1 MYLLKSIC
9 DKCYIG
15 YNYFISMKK
24 ILFRKLLIDCLV
36 FFLICLISLSVI
48 IWVFQAVNYLD
59 LMIEDGK
66 DHLTYLTFTILNFP
80 KIFTKIL
87 PFSIFFGFLFI
98 ISKYELNNELMIF
111 WNFGVNKINLINFF
125 LMFSFLVLTVQI
137 ILTAIIVPETQK
149 KARIL
154 IKNSNVNILNSF
166 IKEKKFIDTIKGL
179 TFYVEGKDK
188 DGILKN
194 IYLKKQSDSENFQ
207 ITYSKTGKFENI
219 NNSNNLLLYNGETI
233 NFFGDNITNFSFSK
247 SSFNLDNLETNSITH
262 SKTQELST
270 VDLINCAN
278 YFFNFDE
285 NLIKDQLAEIDNC
298 TKANLIN
305 IYKELYKRFIIPIY
319 TPVLLMIS
327 LMLIIYSKENIN
339 YIKYRNFLFILGLGI
354 IIFSETTLRFVGKNL
369 IINLNLVIMP
379 LLILILLYF
388 NYLYL
393 FTFRKMKL

>member
-1 MYLLKSIC
+1 MYER
-9 DKCYIG
+9 CYIG
-15 YNYFISMKK
+15 YNYLISMKK
-24 ILFRKLLIDCLV
+24 ILFRKLLIDCFV
-36 FFLICLISLSVI
+36 FFLICLVSLSVI

-125 LMFSFLVLTVQI
+125 LIFSIFILMVHIV
-137 ILTAIIVPETQK
+137 LTAIIVPLTQK
-149 KARIL
+149 QARTL

-166 IKEKKFIDTIKGL
+166 IKEKKFIDTVKGL
-179 TFYVEGKDK
+179 TIYVEGKDS

-194 IYLKKQSDSENFQ
+194 IYLKKQSDSQNFQ

-247 SSFNLDNLETNSITH
+247 SNFNLENLETNSITH

-270 VDLINCAN
+270 VDLINCAK
-278 YFFNFDE
+278 YFFNIDE
-285 NLIKDQLAEIDNC
+285 KLINDQLIKIDNC

-319 TPVLLMIS
+319 TPVLIMTS

-339 YIKYRNFLFILGLGI
+339 YIKYRNILFVLGLGV
-354 IIFSETTLRFVGKNL
+354 IIFSETTLRFVGENL
-369 IINLNLVIMP
+369 IINLNLILIP
-379 LLILILLYF
+379 FLILMLFYF
-388 NYLYL
+388 IYFYQ

>member
-1 MYLLKSIC
+1 MLKPIC

-15 YNYFISMKK
+15 YKYLISMKK

-36 FFLICLISLSVI
+36 FFLTCLISLSVI

-87 PFSIFFGFLFI
+87 PFSIFFSFLFI

-111 WNFGVNKINLINFF
+111 WNFGINKIKLINFF
-125 LMFSFLVLTVQI
+125 LIFSFLVLVVHI
-137 ILTAIIVPETQK
+137 ILAAIIVPETQK
-149 KARIL
+149 KTRVL
-154 IKNSNVNILNSF
+154 MKNSNVNILNSF
-166 IKEKKFIDTIKGL
+166 IKEKKFIDTVKGL
-179 TFYVEGKDK
+179 TIYAESKNN
-188 DGILKN
+188 DGVLKN

-219 NNSNNLLLYNGETI
+219 NNSSNLILYDGETI
-233 NFFGDNITNFSFSK
+233 NFFGDNITSFSFSK
-247 SSFNLDNLETNSITH
+247 SNFNLDNLETNVITH

-270 VDLINCAN
+270 VDLINCAK
-278 YFFNFDE
+278 YFINV
-285 NLIKDQLAEIDNC
+285 NGILIEDQLTEIDNC

-305 IYKELYKRFIIPIY
+305 IYQELYKRFIIPIY

-339 YIKYRNFLFILGLGI
+339 YIKYRNFLFVLGFGV
-354 IIFSETTLRFVGKNL
+354 IIFSEAALRLVGENL
-369 IINLNLVIMP
+369 IINLNLIIIP

-388 NYLYL
+388 IYLYQ
-393 FTFRKMKL
+393 FTFQKIKI

>member
-1 MYLLKSIC
+1 MYER
-9 DKCYIG
+9 CYIG
-15 YNYFISMKK
+15 YNYLISMKK
-24 ILFRKLLIDCLV
+24 ILFRKLLIDCFV
-36 FFLICLISLSVI
+36 FFLICLVSLSVI

-125 LMFSFLVLTVQI
+125 LIFSIFILMAHIV
-137 ILTAIIVPETQK
+137 LTAIIVPVTQK
-149 KARIL
+149 QARTL

-166 IKEKKFIDTIKGL
+166 IKEKKFIDTVKGL
-179 TFYVEGKDK
+179 TIYVEGKDS

-194 IYLKKQSDSENFQ
+194 IYLKKQSDSQNFQ

-247 SSFNLDNLETNSITH
+247 SNFNLENLETNSITH

-270 VDLINCAN
+270 VDLINCTK
-278 YFFNFDE
+278 YFFNIDE
-285 NLIKDQLAEIDNC
+285 KLINDQLIKIDNC

-319 TPVLLMIS
+319 TPVLIMTS

-339 YIKYRNFLFILGLGI
+339 YIKYRNILFVLGLGV
-354 IIFSETTLRFVGKNL
+354 IIFSETTLRFVGENL
-369 IINLNLVIMP
+369 IINLNLILIP
-379 LLILILLYF
+379 FLILMLFYF
-388 NYLYL
+388 IYFYQ

>member
-1 MYLLKSIC
+1 MYDS
-9 DKCYIG
+9 CYIG

-24 ILFRKLLIDCLV
+24 ILFRKILIDCLV
-36 FFLICLISLSVI
+36 FFLICLVSLSVI

-125 LMFSFLVLTVQI
+125 LIFSIFILMAHIV
-137 ILTAIIVPETQK
+137 LTAIIVPVTQK
-149 KARIL
+149 QARTL

-166 IKEKKFIDTIKGL
+166 IKEKKFIDTVKGL
-179 TFYVEGKDK
+179 TIYVEGKDS

-194 IYLKKQSDSENFQ
+194 IYLKKQSDSQNFQ

-247 SSFNLDNLETNSITH
+247 SNFNLENLETNSITH

-270 VDLINCAN
+270 VDLINCAK
-278 YFFNFDE
+278 YFFNIDE
-285 NLIKDQLAEIDNC
+285 KLINDQLIKIDNC

-319 TPVLLMIS
+319 TPVLIMTS

-339 YIKYRNFLFILGLGI
+339 YIKYRNILFVLGLGI
-354 IIFSETTLRFVGKNL
+354 IIFSETTLRFVGENL
-369 IINLNLVIMP
+369 IINLNLILIP
-379 LLILILLYF
+379 FLILMLFYF
-388 NYLYL
+388 IYFYQ

>member
-1 MYLLKSIC
+1 MYDS
-9 DKCYIG
+9 CYIG

-36 FFLICLISLSVI
+36 FFLICLLSLSVI

-125 LMFSFLVLTVQI
+125 LIFSIFILMAHIV
-137 ILTAIIVPETQK
+137 LTAIIVPVTQK
-149 KARIL
+149 QARTL

-166 IKEKKFIDTIKGL
+166 IKEKKFIDTVKGL
-179 TFYVEGKDK
+179 TIYVEGKDS

-194 IYLKKQSDSENFQ
+194 IYLKKQSDSQNFQ

-247 SSFNLDNLETNSITH
+247 SNFNLENLETNSITH

-270 VDLINCAN
+270 VDLINCAK
-278 YFFNFDE
+278 YFFNIDE
-285 NLIKDQLAEIDNC
+285 KLINDQLIKIDNC

-319 TPVLLMIS
+319 TPVLIMTS

-339 YIKYRNFLFILGLGI
+339 YIKYRNILFVLGLGI
-354 IIFSETTLRFVGKNL
+354 IIFSETTLRFVGENL
-369 IINLNLVIMP
+369 IINLNLILIP
-379 LLILILLYF
+379 FLILMLFYF
-388 NYLYL
+388 IYFYQ

>member
-1 MYLLKSIC
+1 MYER
-9 DKCYIG
+9 CYIG
-15 YNYFISMKK
+15 YNYLISMKK
-24 ILFRKLLIDCLV
+24 ILFRKLLIDCFV
-36 FFLICLISLSVI
+36 FFLICLVSLSVI

-125 LMFSFLVLTVQI
+125 LIFSIFILMAHIV
-137 ILTAIIVPETQK
+137 LTAIIVPVTQK
-149 KARIL
+149 QARTL

-166 IKEKKFIDTIKGL
+166 IKEKKFIDTVKGL
-179 TFYVEGKDK
+179 TIYVESKDS

-194 IYLKKQSDSENFQ
+194 IYLKKQSDSQNFQ

-247 SSFNLDNLETNSITH
+247 SNFNLENLETNSITH

-270 VDLINCAN
+270 VDLINCAK
-278 YFFNFDE
+278 YFFNIDE
-285 NLIKDQLAEIDNC
+285 KLINDQLIKIDNC

-319 TPVLLMIS
+319 TPVLIMTS

-339 YIKYRNFLFILGLGI
+339 YIKYRNILFVLGLGI
-354 IIFSETTLRFVGKNL
+354 IIFSETTLRFVGENL
-369 IINLNLVIMP
+369 IINLNLILIP
-379 LLILILLYF
+379 FLILMLFYF
-388 NYLYL
+388 IYFYQ

>member
-1 MYLLKSIC
+1 MYER
-9 DKCYIG
+9 CYIG
-15 YNYFISMKK
+15 YNYLISMKK
-24 ILFRKLLIDCLV
+24 ILFRKLLIDCFV
-36 FFLICLISLSVI
+36 FFLICLVSLSVI

-125 LMFSFLVLTVQI
+125 LIFSILILIAHIV
-137 ILTAIIVPETQK
+137 LTAIIVPVTQK
-149 KARIL
+149 QARTL

-179 TFYVEGKDK
+179 TIYVEGKDN

-194 IYLKKQSDSENFQ
+194 IYLKKQSDSQNFQ

-247 SSFNLDNLETNSITH
+247 SNFNLENLETNSITH

-270 VDLINCAN
+270 VDLINCAK
-278 YFFNFDE
+278 YFFNIDE
-285 NLIKDQLAEIDNC
+285 KLINDQLIKIDNC

-319 TPVLLMIS
+319 TPVLIMTS

-339 YIKYRNFLFILGLGI
+339 YIKYRNILFVLGLGV
-354 IIFSETTLRFVGKNL
+354 IIFSETTLRFVGENL
-369 IINLNLVIMP
+369 IINLNLILIP
-379 LLILILLYF
+379 FLILMLFYF
-388 NYLYL
+388 IYFYQ

>member
-1 MYLLKSIC
+1 MYER
-9 DKCYIG
+9 CYIG
-15 YNYFISMKK
+15 YNYLISMKK
-24 ILFRKLLIDCLV
+24 ILFRKLLIDCFV
-36 FFLICLISLSVI
+36 FFLICLVSLSVI

-125 LMFSFLVLTVQI
+125 LIFSIFILMAHIV
-137 ILTAIIVPETQK
+137 LTAIIVPVTQK
-149 KARIL
+149 QARTL

-166 IKEKKFIDTIKGL
+166 IKEKKFIDTVKGL
-179 TFYVEGKDK
+179 TIYVESKDS

-194 IYLKKQSDSENFQ
+194 IYLKKQSDSQNFQ

-247 SSFNLDNLETNSITH
+247 SNFNLENLETNSITH

-270 VDLINCAN
+270 VDLINCAK
-278 YFFNFDE
+278 YFFNIDE
-285 NLIKDQLAEIDNC
+285 KLINDQLIKIDNC

-319 TPVLLMIS
+319 TPVLIMTS

-339 YIKYRNFLFILGLGI
+339 YIKYRNILFVLGLGI
-354 IIFSETTLRFVGKNL
+354 IIFSETTLRFVGENL
-369 IINLNLVIMP
+369 IINLNLIFMP
-379 LLILILLYF
+379 LLILMLFYF
-388 NYLYL
+388 IYFYQ

>member
-1 MYLLKSIC
+1 MYER
-9 DKCYIG
+9 CYIG
-15 YNYFISMKK
+15 YNYLISMKK
-24 ILFRKLLIDCLV
+24 ILFRKLLIDCFV
-36 FFLICLISLSVI
+36 FFFICLVSLSVI

-125 LMFSFLVLTVQI
+125 LIFSIFILMAHIV
-137 ILTAIIVPETQK
+137 LTAIIVPVTQK
-149 KARIL
+149 QARTL

-166 IKEKKFIDTIKGL
+166 IKEKKFIDTVKGL
-179 TFYVEGKDK
+179 TIYVEGKDK

-194 IYLKKQSDSENFQ
+194 IYLKKQSDSQNFQ

-247 SSFNLDNLETNSITH
+247 SNFNLENLETNSITH

-270 VDLINCAN
+270 VDLINCAK
-278 YFFNFDE
+278 YFFNIDE
-285 NLIKDQLAEIDNC
+285 KLINDQLIKIDNC

-319 TPVLLMIS
+319 TPVLIMTS

-339 YIKYRNFLFILGLGI
+339 YIKYRNILFVLGLGV
-354 IIFSETTLRFVGKNL
+354 IIFSETTLRFVGENL
-369 IINLNLVIMP
+369 IINLNLILIP
-379 LLILILLYF
+379 FLILMLFYF
-388 NYLYL
+388 IYFYQ

>member
-1 MYLLKSIC
+1 MY
-9 DKCYIG
+9 DRCYIG
-15 YNYFISMKK
+15 YNYLISMKK

-36 FFLICLISLSVI
+36 FFLICLVSLSVI

-125 LMFSFLVLTVQI
+125 LIFSIFILMAHIV
-137 ILTAIIVPETQK
+137 LTAIIVPVTQK
-149 KARIL
+149 QARTL

-166 IKEKKFIDTIKGL
+166 IKEKKFIDTVKGL
-179 TFYVEGKDK
+179 KVYVEGKDD

-194 IYLKKQSDSENFQ
+194 IYLKKQSDSQNFQ

-247 SSFNLDNLETNSITH
+247 SNFNLENLETNSITH

-270 VDLINCAN
+270 VDLINCAK
-278 YFFNFDE
+278 YFFNIDE
-285 NLIKDQLAEIDNC
+285 KLINDQLIKIDNC

-319 TPVLLMIS
+319 TPVLIMTS

-339 YIKYRNFLFILGLGI
+339 YIKYRNILFVLGLGV
-354 IIFSETTLRFVGKNL
+354 IIFSETTLRFVGENL
-369 IINLNLVIMP
+369 IINLNLILIP
-379 LLILILLYF
+379 FLILMLFYF
-388 NYLYL
+388 IYFYQ

>member
-1 MYLLKSIC
+1 MYER
-9 DKCYIG
+9 CYIG
-15 YNYFISMKK
+15 YNYLISMKK
-24 ILFRKLLIDCLV
+24 ILFRKLLIDCFV
-36 FFLICLISLSVI
+36 FFLICLVSLSVI

-125 LMFSFLVLTVQI
+125 LIFSIFILMAHIV
-137 ILTAIIVPETQK
+137 LTAIIVPVTQK
-149 KARIL
+149 QARTL
-154 IKNSNVNILNSF
+154 IKNSNVNILNTF
-166 IKEKKFIDTIKGL
+166 IKEKKFIDTVKGL
-179 TFYVEGKDK
+179 TIYVESKDS

-194 IYLKKQSDSENFQ
+194 IYLKKQSDSQNFQ

-247 SSFNLDNLETNSITH
+247 SNFNLENLETNSITH

-270 VDLINCAN
+270 VDLINCAK
-278 YFFNFDE
+278 YFFNIDE
-285 NLIKDQLAEIDNC
+285 KLINDQLIKIDNC

-319 TPVLLMIS
+319 TPVLIMTS

-339 YIKYRNFLFILGLGI
+339 YIKYRNILFVLGLGI
-354 IIFSETTLRFVGKNL
+354 IIFSETTLRFVGENL
-369 IINLNLVIMP
+369 IINLNLILIP
-379 LLILILLYF
+379 FLILMLFYF
-388 NYLYL
+388 IYFYQ

>member
-1 MYLLKSIC
+1 MYER
-9 DKCYIG
+9 CYIG
-15 YNYFISMKK
+15 YNYLISMKK
-24 ILFRKLLIDCLV
+24 ILFRKLLIDCFV
-36 FFLICLISLSVI
+36 FFLICLVSLSVI

-125 LMFSFLVLTVQI
+125 LIFSIFILMAHIV
-137 ILTAIIVPETQK
+137 LTAIIVPVTQK
-149 KARIL
+149 QARTL

-166 IKEKKFIDTIKGL
+166 IKEKKFIDTVKGL
-179 TFYVEGKDK
+179 TIYVEGKDS

-194 IYLKKQSDSENFQ
+194 IYLKKQSDSQNFQ

-247 SSFNLDNLETNSITH
+247 SNFNLDNLETNSITH

-270 VDLINCAN
+270 VDLINCAK
-278 YFFNFDE
+278 YFFNIDE
-285 NLIKDQLAEIDNC
+285 KLINDQLIKIDNC
-298 TKANLIN
+298 TKSNLIN

-319 TPVLLMIS
+319 TPVLIMTS

-339 YIKYRNFLFILGLGI
+339 YIKYRNILFVLGLGV
-354 IIFSETTLRFVGKNL
+354 IIFSETTLRFVGENL
-369 IINLNLVIMP
+369 IINLNLILIP
-379 LLILILLYF
+379 FLILMLFYF
-388 NYLYL
+388 IYFYQ

>member
-1 MYLLKSIC
+1 MYER
-9 DKCYIG
+9 CYIG
-15 YNYFISMKK
+15 YNYLISMKK
-24 ILFRKLLIDCLV
+24 ILFRKLLIDCFV
-36 FFLICLISLSVI
+36 FFLICLVSLSVI

-125 LMFSFLVLTVQI
+125 LIFSIFILMAHIV
-137 ILTAIIVPETQK
+137 LTAIIVPVTQK
-149 KARIL
+149 QARTL

-166 IKEKKFIDTIKGL
+166 IKEKKFIDTVKGL
-179 TFYVEGKDK
+179 TIYVEGKDN

-194 IYLKKQSDSENFQ
+194 IYLKKQSDSQNFQ

-247 SSFNLDNLETNSITH
+247 SNFNLENLETNSITH

-270 VDLINCAN
+270 VDLINCAK
-278 YFFNFDE
+278 YFFNIDE
-285 NLIKDQLAEIDNC
+285 KLINDQLIKIDNC

-319 TPVLLMIS
+319 TPVLIMTS

-339 YIKYRNFLFILGLGI
+339 YIKYRNILFVLGLGV
-354 IIFSETTLRFVGKNL
+354 IIFSETTLRFVGENL
-369 IINLNLVIMP
+369 IINLNLILIP
-379 LLILILLYF
+379 FLILMLFYF
-388 NYLYL
+388 IYFYQ

>member
-1 MYLLKSIC
+1 MYER
-9 DKCYIG
+9 CYIG
-15 YNYFISMKK
+15 YNYLISMKK

-36 FFLICLISLSVI
+36 FFLICLVSLSVI

-125 LMFSFLVLTVQI
+125 LIFSIFILMAHIV
-137 ILTAIIVPETQK
+137 LTAIIVPLTQK
-149 KARIL
+149 QARTL

-166 IKEKKFIDTIKGL
+166 IKEKKFIDTVKGL
-179 TFYVEGKDK
+179 TIYVESKDS

-194 IYLKKQSDSENFQ
+194 IYLKKQSDSQNFQ

-247 SSFNLDNLETNSITH
+247 SNFNLENLETNSITH

-270 VDLINCAN
+270 VDLINCAK
-278 YFFNFDE
+278 YFFNIDE
-285 NLIKDQLAEIDNC
+285 KLINDQLIKIDNC

-319 TPVLLMIS
+319 TPVLIMTS

-339 YIKYRNFLFILGLGI
+339 YIKYRNILFVLGLGI
-354 IIFSETTLRFVGKNL
+354 IIFSETTLRFVGENL
-369 IINLNLVIMP
+369 IINLNLILIP
-379 LLILILLYF
+379 FLILMLFYF
-388 NYLYL
+388 IYFYQ

>member
-1 MYLLKSIC
+1 MYER
-9 DKCYIG
+9 CYIG
-15 YNYFISMKK
+15 YNYLISMKK
-24 ILFRKLLIDCLV
+24 ILFRKLLIDCIV
-36 FFLICLISLSVI
+36 FFLICLVSLSVI

-125 LMFSFLVLTVQI
+125 LIFSIFILMAHIV
-137 ILTAIIVPETQK
+137 LTAIIVPVTQK
-149 KARIL
+149 QARTL

-166 IKEKKFIDTIKGL
+166 IKEKKFIDTVKGL
-179 TFYVEGKDK
+179 TIYVEGKDK

-194 IYLKKQSDSENFQ
+194 IYLKKQSDSQNFQ

-247 SSFNLDNLETNSITH
+247 SNFNLENLETNSITH

-270 VDLINCAN
+270 VDLINCTK
-278 YFFNFDE
+278 YFFNIDE
-285 NLIKDQLAEIDNC
+285 KLINDQLIKIDNC

-319 TPVLLMIS
+319 TPVLIMIS

-339 YIKYRNFLFILGLGI
+339 YIKYRNILFVLGLGI
-354 IIFSETTLRFVGKNL
+354 IIFSETTLRFVGENL
-369 IINLNLVIMP
+369 IINLNLIFMP
-379 LLILILLYF
+379 LLILMLFYF
-388 NYLYL
+388 IYFYQ

>member
-1 MYLLKSIC
+1 MYER
-9 DKCYIG
+9 CYIG
-15 YNYFISMKK
+15 YNYLISMKK
-24 ILFRKLLIDCLV
+24 ILFRKLLIDCII
-36 FFLICLISLSVI
+36 FFLICLVSLSVI

-125 LMFSFLVLTVQI
+125 LIFSIFIFMVHIV
-137 ILTAIIVPETQK
+137 LTAIIVPLTQK
-149 KARIL
+149 QARTL

-179 TFYVEGKDK
+179 TIYVEGKDN

-194 IYLKKQSDSENFQ
+194 IYLKKQSDSQNFQ

-247 SSFNLDNLETNSITH
+247 SNFNLENLETNSITH

-270 VDLINCAN
+270 VDLINCAK
-278 YFFNFDE
+278 YFFNIDE
-285 NLIKDQLAEIDNC
+285 KLINDQLIKIDNC

-319 TPVLLMIS
+319 TPVLIMTS

-339 YIKYRNFLFILGLGI
+339 YIKYRNILFVLGLGV
-354 IIFSETTLRFVGKNL
+354 IIFSETTLRFVGENL
-369 IINLNLVIMP
+369 IINLNLILIP
-379 LLILILLYF
+379 FLILMLFYF
-388 NYLYL
+388 IYFYQ

>member
-1 MYLLKSIC
+1 MYER
-9 DKCYIG
+9 CYIG
-15 YNYFISMKK
+15 YNYLISMKK
-24 ILFRKLLIDCLV
+24 ILFRKLLIDCFV
-36 FFLICLISLSVI
+36 FFLICLVSLSVI

-125 LMFSFLVLTVQI
+125 LIFSIFILMAHIV
-137 ILTAIIVPETQK
+137 LTAIIVPVTQK
-149 KARIL
+149 QARTL

-166 IKEKKFIDTIKGL
+166 IKEKKFIDTVKGL
-179 TFYVEGKDK
+179 TIYVEGKDS

-194 IYLKKQSDSENFQ
+194 IYLKKQSDSQNFQ

-247 SSFNLDNLETNSITH
+247 SNFNLENLETNSITH

-270 VDLINCAN
+270 VDLINCAK
-278 YFFNFDE
+278 YFFNIDE
-285 NLIKDQLAEIDNC
+285 KLINDQLIKIDNC

-319 TPVLLMIS
+319 TPVLIMTS

-339 YIKYRNFLFILGLGI
+339 YIKYRNILFVLGLGV
-354 IIFSETTLRFVGKNL
+354 IIFSETTLRFVGENL
-369 IINLNLVIMP
+369 IINLNLILIP
-379 LLILILLYF
+379 FLILMLFYF
-388 NYLYL
+388 IYFYQ

>member
-1 MYLLKSIC
+1 MYER
-9 DKCYIG
+9 CYIG
-15 YNYFISMKK
+15 YNYLISMKK
-24 ILFRKLLIDCLV
+24 ILFRKLLIDCFV
-36 FFLICLISLSVI
+36 FFLICLVSLSVI

-125 LMFSFLVLTVQI
+125 LIFSIFILMAHIV
-137 ILTAIIVPETQK
+137 LTAIIVPVTQK
-149 KARIL
+149 QARTL

-179 TFYVEGKDK
+179 TIYVEGKDN

-194 IYLKKQSDSENFQ
+194 IYLKKQSDSQNFQ

-247 SSFNLDNLETNSITH
+247 SNFNLENLETNSITH

-270 VDLINCAN
+270 VDLINCAK
-278 YFFNFDE
+278 YFFNIDE
-285 NLIKDQLAEIDNC
+285 KLINDQLIKIDNC

-319 TPVLLMIS
+319 TPVLIMTS

-339 YIKYRNFLFILGLGI
+339 YIKYRNILFVLGLGI
-354 IIFSETTLRFVGKNL
+354 IIFSETTLRFVGENL
-369 IINLNLVIMP
+369 IINLNLIFMP
-379 LLILILLYF
+379 LLILMLFYF
-388 NYLYL
+388 IYFYQ

>member
-1 MYLLKSIC
+1 MYER
-9 DKCYIG
+9 CYIG
-15 YNYFISMKK
+15 YNYLISMKK
-24 ILFRKLLIDCLV
+24 ILFRKLLIDCFV
-36 FFLICLISLSVI
+36 FFLICLVSLSVI

-125 LMFSFLVLTVQI
+125 LIFSIFILMAHIV
-137 ILTAIIVPETQK
+137 LTAIIVPVTQK
-149 KARIL
+149 QARTL

-166 IKEKKFIDTIKGL
+166 IKEKKFIDTVKGL
-179 TFYVEGKDK
+179 TIYVESKDS
-188 DGILKN
+188 DGVLKN
-194 IYLKKQSDSENFQ
+194 IYLKKQSDSQNFQ

-247 SSFNLDNLETNSITH
+247 SNFNLENLETNSITH

-270 VDLINCAN
+270 VDLINCAK
-278 YFFNFDE
+278 YFFNIDE
-285 NLIKDQLAEIDNC
+285 KLINDQLIKIDNC

-319 TPVLLMIS
+319 TPVLIMTS

-339 YIKYRNFLFILGLGI
+339 YIKYRNILFVLGLGV
-354 IIFSETTLRFVGKNL
+354 IIFSETTLRFVGENL

-379 LLILILLYF
+379 LLILILFYF
-388 NYLYL
+388 IYIYQ

>member
-1 MYLLKSIC
+1 MYER
-9 DKCYIG
+9 CYIG
-15 YNYFISMKK
+15 YNYLISMKK
-24 ILFRKLLIDCLV
+24 ILFRKLLIDCFV
-36 FFLICLISLSVI
+36 FFLICLVSLSVI

-125 LMFSFLVLTVQI
+125 LIFSIFILMAHIV
-137 ILTAIIVPETQK
+137 LTAIIVPVTQK
-149 KARIL
+149 QARTL

-166 IKEKKFIDTIKGL
+166 IKEKKFIDTVKGL
-179 TFYVEGKDK
+179 TIYVESKDS

-194 IYLKKQSDSENFQ
+194 IYLKKQSDSQNFQ

-247 SSFNLDNLETNSITH
+247 SNFNLENLETNSITH

-270 VDLINCAN
+270 VDLINCAK
-278 YFFNFDE
+278 YFFNIDE
-285 NLIKDQLAEIDNC
+285 KLINDQLIKIDNC

-319 TPVLLMIS
+319 TPVLIMTS

-339 YIKYRNFLFILGLGI
+339 YIKYRNILFVLGLGV
-354 IIFSETTLRFVGKNL
+354 IIFSETTLRFVGENL

-379 LLILILLYF
+379 LLILILFYF
-388 NYLYL
+388 IYIYQ

>member
-1 MYLLKSIC
+1 
-9 DKCYIG
+9 
-15 YNYFISMKK
+15 
-24 ILFRKLLIDCLV
+24 
-36 FFLICLISLSVI
+36 
-48 IWVFQAVNYLD
+48 
-59 LMIEDGK
+59 MIEDGK

-125 LMFSFLVLTVQI
+125 LIFSIFILMAHIV
-137 ILTAIIVPETQK
+137 LTAIIVPVTQK
-149 KARIL
+149 QARTL

-166 IKEKKFIDTIKGL
+166 IKEKKFIDTVKGL
-179 TFYVEGKDK
+179 TIYVEGKDS

-194 IYLKKQSDSENFQ
+194 IYLKKQSDSQNFQ

-247 SSFNLDNLETNSITH
+247 SNFNLENLETNSITH

-270 VDLINCAN
+270 VDLINCAK
-278 YFFNFDE
+278 YFFNIDE
-285 NLIKDQLAEIDNC
+285 KLINDQLIKIDNC

-319 TPVLLMIS
+319 TPVLIMTS

-339 YIKYRNFLFILGLGI
+339 YIKYRNILFVLGLGV
-354 IIFSETTLRFVGKNL
+354 IIFSETTLRFVGENL
-369 IINLNLVIMP
+369 IINLNLILIP
-379 LLILILLYF
+379 FLILMLFYF
-388 NYLYL
+388 IYFYQ

>member
-1 MYLLKSIC
+1 MYDS
-9 DKCYIG
+9 CYIG

-24 ILFRKLLIDCLV
+24 ILFRKILIDCLV
-36 FFLICLISLSVI
+36 FFLICLVSLSVI

-125 LMFSFLVLTVQI
+125 LIFSILILIAHIV
-137 ILTAIIVPETQK
+137 LTAIIVPVTQK
-149 KARIL
+149 QARTL

-166 IKEKKFIDTIKGL
+166 IKEKKFIDTVKGL
-179 TFYVEGKDK
+179 TIYVEGKDS

-194 IYLKKQSDSENFQ
+194 IYLKKQSDSQNFQ

-247 SSFNLDNLETNSITH
+247 SNFNLENLETNSITH

-270 VDLINCAN
+270 VDLINCAK
-278 YFFNFDE
+278 YFFNIDE
-285 NLIKDQLAEIDNC
+285 KLINDQLIKIDNC

-319 TPVLLMIS
+319 TPVLIMTS

-339 YIKYRNFLFILGLGI
+339 YIKYRNILFVLGLGI
-354 IIFSETTLRFVGKNL
+354 IIFSETTLRFVGENL
-369 IINLNLVIMP
+369 IINLNLILIP
-379 LLILILLYF
+379 FLILMLFYF
-388 NYLYL
+388 IYFYQ

>member
-1 MYLLKSIC
+1 MNLLKSMYER
-9 DKCYIG
+9 CYIG
-15 YNYFISMKK
+15 YNYLISMKK
-24 ILFRKLLIDCLV
+24 ILFRKLLIDCFV
-36 FFLICLISLSVI
+36 FFLICLVSLSVI

-125 LMFSFLVLTVQI
+125 LIFSIFILMAHIV
-137 ILTAIIVPETQK
+137 LTAIIVPVTQK
-149 KARIL
+149 QARTL

-166 IKEKKFIDTIKGL
+166 IKEKKFIDTVKGL
-179 TFYVEGKDK
+179 TIYVESKDS

-194 IYLKKQSDSENFQ
+194 IYLKKQSDSQNFQ

-247 SSFNLDNLETNSITH
+247 SNFNLENLETNSITH

-270 VDLINCAN
+270 VDLINCAK
-278 YFFNFDE
+278 YFFNIDE
-285 NLIKDQLAEIDNC
+285 KLINDQLIKIDNC

-319 TPVLLMIS
+319 TPVLIMTS

-339 YIKYRNFLFILGLGI
+339 YIKYRNILFVLGLGV
-354 IIFSETTLRFVGKNL
+354 IIFSETTLRFVGENL
-369 IINLNLVIMP
+369 IINLNLILIP
-379 LLILILLYF
+379 FLILMLFYF
-388 NYLYL
+388 IYFYQ

>member
-1 MYLLKSIC
+1 MYER
-9 DKCYIG
+9 CYIG
-15 YNYFISMKK
+15 YNYLISMKK
-24 ILFRKLLIDCLV
+24 ILFRKLLIDCFV
-36 FFLICLISLSVI
+36 FFLICLVSLSVI

-125 LMFSFLVLTVQI
+125 LIFSIFILMAHIV
-137 ILTAIIVPETQK
+137 LTAIIVPVTQK
-149 KARIL
+149 QARTL

-166 IKEKKFIDTIKGL
+166 IKEKKFIDTVKGL
-179 TFYVEGKDK
+179 TIYVEGKDK

-194 IYLKKQSDSENFQ
+194 IYLKKQSDSQNFQ

-247 SSFNLDNLETNSITH
+247 SNFNLENLETNSITH

-270 VDLINCAN
+270 VDLINCAK
-278 YFFNFDE
+278 YFFNIDE
-285 NLIKDQLAEIDNC
+285 KLINDQLIKIDNC

-319 TPVLLMIS
+319 TPVLIMTS

-339 YIKYRNFLFILGLGI
+339 YIKYRNILFVLGLGV
-354 IIFSETTLRFVGKNL
+354 IIFSETTLRFVGENL
-369 IINLNLVIMP
+369 IINLNLILIP
-379 LLILILLYF
+379 FLILMLFYF
-388 NYLYL
+388 IYFYQ

>member
-1 MYLLKSIC
+1 MYER
-9 DKCYIG
+9 CYIG
-15 YNYFISMKK
+15 YNYLISMKK
-24 ILFRKLLIDCLV
+24 ILFRKLLIDCFV
-36 FFLICLISLSVI
+36 FFLICLVSLSVI

-125 LMFSFLVLTVQI
+125 LIFSIFILMAHIV
-137 ILTAIIVPETQK
+137 LTAIIVPVTQK
-149 KARIL
+149 QARTL

-166 IKEKKFIDTIKGL
+166 IKEKKFIDTVKGL
-179 TFYVEGKDK
+179 TIYVEGKDS

-194 IYLKKQSDSENFQ
+194 IYLKKQSDSQNFQ

-247 SSFNLDNLETNSITH
+247 SNFNLENLETNSITH

-270 VDLINCAN
+270 VDLINCAK
-278 YFFNFDE
+278 YFFNIDE
-285 NLIKDQLAEIDNC
+285 KLINDQLIKIDNC

-319 TPVLLMIS
+319 TPVLIMTS

-339 YIKYRNFLFILGLGI
+339 YIKYRNILFVLGLGI
-354 IIFSETTLRFVGKNL
+354 IIFSETTLRFVGENL
-369 IINLNLVIMP
+369 IINLNLILIP
-379 LLILILLYF
+379 FLILMLFYF
-388 NYLYL
+388 IYFYQ

>member
-1 MYLLKSIC
+1 MYER
-9 DKCYIG
+9 CYIG
-15 YNYFISMKK
+15 YNYLISMKK
-24 ILFRKLLIDCLV
+24 ILFRKLLIDCFV
-36 FFLICLISLSVI
+36 FFLICLVSLSVI

-125 LMFSFLVLTVQI
+125 LIFSIFILMAHIV
-137 ILTAIIVPETQK
+137 LTAIIVPVTQK
-149 KARIL
+149 QARTL

-166 IKEKKFIDTIKGL
+166 IKEKKFIDTVKGL
-179 TFYVEGKDK
+179 TIYVEGKDN

-194 IYLKKQSDSENFQ
+194 IYLKKQSDSQNFQ

-247 SSFNLDNLETNSITH
+247 SNFNLENLETNSITH

-270 VDLINCAN
+270 VDLINCAK
-278 YFFNFDE
+278 YFFNIDE
-285 NLIKDQLAEIDNC
+285 KLINDQLIKIDNC

-319 TPVLLMIS
+319 TPVLIMTS

-339 YIKYRNFLFILGLGI
+339 YIKYRNILFVLGLGV
-354 IIFSETTLRFVGKNL
+354 IIFSETTLRFVGENL

-379 LLILILLYF
+379 LLILILFYF
-388 NYLYL
+388 IYIYQ

>member
-1 MYLLKSIC
+1 MYER
-9 DKCYIG
+9 CYIG
-15 YNYFISMKK
+15 YNYLISMKK
-24 ILFRKLLIDCLV
+24 ILFRKLLIDCFV
-36 FFLICLISLSVI
+36 FFLICLVSLSVI

-125 LMFSFLVLTVQI
+125 LIFSIFILMAHIV
-137 ILTAIIVPETQK
+137 LTAIIVPVTQK
-149 KARIL
+149 QARTL

-166 IKEKKFIDTIKGL
+166 IKEKKFIDTVKGL
-179 TFYVEGKDK
+179 TIYVESKDS

-194 IYLKKQSDSENFQ
+194 IYLKKQSDSQNFQ

-247 SSFNLDNLETNSITH
+247 SNFNLENLETNSITH

-270 VDLINCAN
+270 VDLINCTK
-278 YFFNFDE
+278 YFFNIDE
-285 NLIKDQLAEIDNC
+285 KLINDQLIKIDNC

-319 TPVLLMIS
+319 TPVLIMIS

-339 YIKYRNFLFILGLGI
+339 YIKYRNILFVLGLGI
-354 IIFSETTLRFVGKNL
+354 IIFSETTLRFVGENL
-369 IINLNLVIMP
+369 IINLNLIFMP
-379 LLILILLYF
+379 LLILMLFYF
-388 NYLYL
+388 IYFYQ

>member
-1 MYLLKSIC
+1 MY
-9 DKCYIG
+9 DRCYIG
-15 YNYFISMKK
+15 YNYLISMKK
-24 ILFRKLLIDCLV
+24 ILFRKLLIDCFV
-36 FFLICLISLSVI
+36 FFLICLVSLSVI

-125 LMFSFLVLTVQI
+125 LIFSIFILMAHIV
-137 ILTAIIVPETQK
+137 LTAIIVPLTQK
-149 KARIL
+149 QARTL

-179 TFYVEGKDK
+179 TIYVEGKDN

-194 IYLKKQSDSENFQ
+194 IYLKKQSDSQNFQ

-247 SSFNLDNLETNSITH
+247 SNFNLENLETNSITH

-270 VDLINCAN
+270 VDLINCAK
-278 YFFNFDE
+278 YFFNIDE
-285 NLIKDQLAEIDNC
+285 KLINDQLIKIDNC

-319 TPVLLMIS
+319 TPVLIMTS

-339 YIKYRNFLFILGLGI
+339 YIKYRNILFVLGLGV
-354 IIFSETTLRFVGKNL
+354 IIFSETTLRFVGENL
-369 IINLNLVIMP
+369 IINLNLILIP
-379 LLILILLYF
+379 FLILMLFYF
-388 NYLYL
+388 IYFYQ

>member
-1 MYLLKSIC
+1 MYER
-9 DKCYIG
+9 CYIG
-15 YNYFISMKK
+15 YNYLISMKK
-24 ILFRKLLIDCLV
+24 ILFRKLLIDCFV
-36 FFLICLISLSVI
+36 FFLICLVSLSVI

-125 LMFSFLVLTVQI
+125 LIFSIFILMVHIV
-137 ILTAIIVPETQK
+137 LTAIIVPLTQK
-149 KARIL
+149 QARTL

-166 IKEKKFIDTIKGL
+166 IKEKKFIDTVKGL
-179 TFYVEGKDK
+179 TIYVEGKDN

-194 IYLKKQSDSENFQ
+194 IYLKKQSDSQNFQ

-247 SSFNLDNLETNSITH
+247 SNFNLENLETNSITH

-270 VDLINCAN
+270 VDLINCAK
-278 YFFNFDE
+278 YFFNIDE
-285 NLIKDQLAEIDNC
+285 KLINDQLIKIDNC

-319 TPVLLMIS
+319 TPVLIMTS

-339 YIKYRNFLFILGLGI
+339 YIKYRNILFVLGLGV
-354 IIFSETTLRFVGKNL
+354 IIFSETTLRFVGENL
-369 IINLNLVIMP
+369 IINLNLILIP
-379 LLILILLYF
+379 FLILMLFYF
-388 NYLYL
+388 IYFYQ

>member
-1 MYLLKSIC
+1 MYER
-9 DKCYIG
+9 CYIG
-15 YNYFISMKK
+15 YNYLISMKK
-24 ILFRKLLIDCLV
+24 ILFRKLLIDCFV
-36 FFLICLISLSVI
+36 FFLICLVSLSVI

-125 LMFSFLVLTVQI
+125 LIFSIFILMAHIV
-137 ILTAIIVPETQK
+137 LTAIIVPVTQK
-149 KARIL
+149 QARTL

-166 IKEKKFIDTIKGL
+166 IKEKKFIDTVKGL
-179 TFYVEGKDK
+179 TIYVESKDS

-194 IYLKKQSDSENFQ
+194 IYLKKQSDSQNFQ

-247 SSFNLDNLETNSITH
+247 SNFNLENLETNSITH

-270 VDLINCAN
+270 VDLINCAK
-278 YFFNFDE
+278 YFFNIDE
-285 NLIKDQLAEIDNC
+285 KLINDQLIKIDNC

-319 TPVLLMIS
+319 TPVLIMTS

-339 YIKYRNFLFILGLGI
+339 YIKYRNILFVLGLGV
-354 IIFSETTLRFVGKNL
+354 IIFSETTLRFVGENL
-369 IINLNLVIMP
+369 IINLNLILIP
-379 LLILILLYF
+379 FLILMLFYF
-388 NYLYL
+388 IYFYQ

>member
-1 MYLLKSIC
+1 MYER
-9 DKCYIG
+9 CYIG
-15 YNYFISMKK
+15 YNYLISMKK
-24 ILFRKLLIDCLV
+24 ILFRKLLIDCFV
-36 FFLICLISLSVI
+36 FFLICLVSLSVI

-125 LMFSFLVLTVQI
+125 LIFSIFILMAHIV
-137 ILTAIIVPETQK
+137 LTAIIVPVTQK
-149 KARIL
+149 QARTL

-179 TFYVEGKDK
+179 TIYVEGKDN

-194 IYLKKQSDSENFQ
+194 IYLKKQSDSQNFQ

-247 SSFNLDNLETNSITH
+247 SNFNLENLETNSITH

-270 VDLINCAN
+270 VDLINCAK
-278 YFFNFDE
+278 YFFNIDE
-285 NLIKDQLAEIDNC
+285 KLINDQLIKIDNC

-319 TPVLLMIS
+319 TPVLIMTS

-339 YIKYRNFLFILGLGI
+339 YIKYRNILFVLGLGV
-354 IIFSETTLRFVGKNL
+354 IIFSETTLRFVGENL
-369 IINLNLVIMP
+369 IINLNLILIP
-379 LLILILLYF
+379 FLILMLFYF
-388 NYLYL
+388 IYFYQ

>member
-1 MYLLKSIC
+1 MYER
-9 DKCYIG
+9 CYIG
-15 YNYFISMKK
+15 YNYLISMKK
-24 ILFRKLLIDCLV
+24 ILFRKLLIDCFV
-36 FFLICLISLSVI
+36 FFLICLVSLSVI

-125 LMFSFLVLTVQI
+125 LIFSIFILMAHIV
-137 ILTAIIVPETQK
+137 LTAIIVPVTQK
-149 KARIL
+149 QARTL

-166 IKEKKFIDTIKGL
+166 IKEKKFIDTVKGL
-179 TFYVEGKDK
+179 TIYVEGKDS

-194 IYLKKQSDSENFQ
+194 IYLKKQSDSQNFQ

-233 NFFGDNITNFSFSK
+233 NFFGDNITSFSFSK
-247 SSFNLDNLETNSITH
+247 SNFNLENLETNSITH

-270 VDLINCAN
+270 VDLINCAK
-278 YFFNFDE
+278 YFFNIDE
-285 NLIKDQLAEIDNC
+285 KLINDQLIKIDNC

-319 TPVLLMIS
+319 TPVLIMTS

-339 YIKYRNFLFILGLGI
+339 YIKYRNILFVLGLGV
-354 IIFSETTLRFVGKNL
+354 IIFSETTLRFVGENL
-369 IINLNLVIMP
+369 IINLNLILIP
-379 LLILILLYF
+379 FLILMLFYF
-388 NYLYL
+388 IYFYQ

>member
-1 MYLLKSIC
+1 MYER
-9 DKCYIG
+9 CYIG
-15 YNYFISMKK
+15 YNYLISMKK
-24 ILFRKLLIDCLV
+24 ILFRKLLIDCFV
-36 FFLICLISLSVI
+36 FFLICLVSLSVI

-125 LMFSFLVLTVQI
+125 LIFSIFILMAHIV
-137 ILTAIIVPETQK
+137 LTAIIVPVTQK
-149 KARIL
+149 QARTL

-179 TFYVEGKDK
+179 TIYVEGKDN

-194 IYLKKQSDSENFQ
+194 IYLKKQSDSQNFQ

-247 SSFNLDNLETNSITH
+247 SNFNLENLETNSITH

-270 VDLINCAN
+270 VDLINCTK
-278 YFFNFDE
+278 YFFNIDE
-285 NLIKDQLAEIDNC
+285 KLINDQLIKIDNC

-319 TPVLLMIS
+319 TPVLIMIS

-339 YIKYRNFLFILGLGI
+339 YIKYRNILFVLGLGI
-354 IIFSETTLRFVGKNL
+354 IIFSETTLRFVGENL
-369 IINLNLVIMP
+369 IINLNLIFMP
-379 LLILILLYF
+379 LLILMLFYF
-388 NYLYL
+388 IYFYQ

>member
-1 MYLLKSIC
+1 MYER
-9 DKCYIG
+9 CYIG
-15 YNYFISMKK
+15 YNYLISMKK

-36 FFLICLISLSVI
+36 FFLICLVSLSVI

-125 LMFSFLVLTVQI
+125 LIFSIFILMAHIV
-137 ILTAIIVPETQK
+137 LTAIIVPVTQK
-149 KARIL
+149 QARTL

-166 IKEKKFIDTIKGL
+166 IKEKKFIDTVKGL
-179 TFYVEGKDK
+179 TIYVEGKDS

-194 IYLKKQSDSENFQ
+194 IYLKKQSDSQNFQ

-247 SSFNLDNLETNSITH
+247 SNFNLENLETNSITH

-270 VDLINCAN
+270 VDLINCAK
-278 YFFNFDE
+278 YFFNIDE
-285 NLIKDQLAEIDNC
+285 KLINDQLIKIDNC

-319 TPVLLMIS
+319 TPVLIMIS

-339 YIKYRNFLFILGLGI
+339 YIKYRNILFVLGLGV
-354 IIFSETTLRFVGKNL
+354 IIFSETTLRFVGENL
-369 IINLNLVIMP
+369 IINLNLILIP
-379 LLILILLYF
+379 FLILMLFYF
-388 NYLYL
+388 IYFYQ

>member
-1 MYLLKSIC
+1 MYER
-9 DKCYIG
+9 CYIG
-15 YNYFISMKK
+15 YNYLISMKK
-24 ILFRKLLIDCLV
+24 ILFRKLLIDCFV
-36 FFLICLISLSVI
+36 FFLICLVSLSVI

-125 LMFSFLVLTVQI
+125 LIFSIFILMAHIV
-137 ILTAIIVPETQK
+137 LTAIIVPVTQK
-149 KARIL
+149 QARTL

-166 IKEKKFIDTIKGL
+166 IKEKKFIDTVKGL
-179 TFYVEGKDK
+179 TIYVEGKDN

-194 IYLKKQSDSENFQ
+194 IYLKKQSDSQNFQ

-247 SSFNLDNLETNSITH
+247 SNFNLENLETNSITH

-270 VDLINCAN
+270 VDLINCAK
-278 YFFNFDE
+278 YFFNIDE
-285 NLIKDQLAEIDNC
+285 KLINDQLIKIDNC

-319 TPVLLMIS
+319 TPVLIMIS

-339 YIKYRNFLFILGLGI
+339 YIKYRNILFVLGLGV
-354 IIFSETTLRFVGKNL
+354 IIFSETTLRFVGENL
-369 IINLNLVIMP
+369 IINLNLILIP
-379 LLILILLYF
+379 FLILMLFYF
-388 NYLYL
+388 IYFYQ

>member
-1 MYLLKSIC
+1 MYER
-9 DKCYIG
+9 CYIG
-15 YNYFISMKK
+15 YNYLISMKK
-24 ILFRKLLIDCLV
+24 ILFRKLLIDCFV
-36 FFLICLISLSVI
+36 FFLICLVSLSVI

-125 LMFSFLVLTVQI
+125 LIFSIFILMAHIV
-137 ILTAIIVPETQK
+137 LTAIIVPVTQK
-149 KARIL
+149 QARTL

-166 IKEKKFIDTIKGL
+166 IKEKKFIDTVKGL
-179 TFYVEGKDK
+179 TVYVEGKDD

-194 IYLKKQSDSENFQ
+194 IYLKKQSDSQNFQ

-247 SSFNLDNLETNSITH
+247 SNFNLENLETNSITH

-270 VDLINCAN
+270 VDLINCAK
-278 YFFNFDE
+278 YFFNIDE
-285 NLIKDQLAEIDNC
+285 KLINDQLIKIDNC

-319 TPVLLMIS
+319 TPVLIMTS

-339 YIKYRNFLFILGLGI
+339 YIKYRNILFVLGLGV
-354 IIFSETTLRFVGKNL
+354 IIFSETTLRFVGENL
-369 IINLNLVIMP
+369 IINLNLILIP
-379 LLILILLYF
+379 FLILMLFYF
-388 NYLYL
+388 IYFYQ